1 MRHAVVDLVEEVV
14 SNAAGKVAAEAVM
27 NYLKAQR
34 VTDFSDL
41 QYVELQWLLEAL
53 QPEGLTPLLLKKF
66 LHLAGQRIAAQ
77 GA

>member
-1 MRHAVVDLVEEVV
+1 MNLTGR
-14 SNAAGKVAAEAVM
+14 VAA
-27 NYLKAQR
+27 LQAQR

-66 LHLAGQRIAAQ
+66 LHLAGQRIAGQTAQ
-77 GA
+77 SPM